1 MRNCIVSLLEGICH
15 GKEQGSRE
23 GARVVGRGGEERRG
37 ELWLTSAHRAP
48 PAAASARIRTGRR
61 GSEEL
66 EIKGRCR
73 RPGRGRGTS
82 SSIAEEVGRSPNRA
96 AAGPSCSMRRRPVP
110 LPSFPLCG
118 AAPWQTGVAMTPL
131 LPPFPHR
138 FTFAGGRPPPVGR
151 GAPPWQRWGA
161 PAVASSSSS
170 TGSGRGEP

>member
-1 MRNCIVSLLEGICH
+1 MRNCIISLLEGICH

-82 SSIAEEVGRSPNRA
+82 SSMAEEVGRPISSRQRRWGAPAVPPPARA
-96 AAGPSCSMRRRPVP
+96 ARCAAMSQTPL

-118 AAPWQTGVAMTPL
+118 ALA
-131 LPPFPHR
+131 
-138 FTFAGGRPPPVGR
+138 
-151 GAPPWQRWGA
+151 
-161 PAVASSSSS
+161 
-170 TGSGRGEP
+170 SGRRVHLFAVYRPVYHYFGGYQASPVAKPAGIPLAYHT